1 MKESFREVKESC
13 RGVQRR
19 ECLRMGMFLNS
30 FIPYEAYRDIKA
42 GRFFVDK
49 TRLIGEV
56 LKMVV
61 EDRQKYICITRPRRF
76 GKSVMTHM
84 LGAYLGRYADA
95 GEIFDDLAIAG
106 TDLYREHLN
115 KYNVIYIDLSKIPE
129 NCRTYQA
136 YQDRISEGIRKDLL
150 KAYAGAVE
158 DADRSVWDILSDVY
172 RQTGEKFVFI
182 MDEWDAVFHMPF
194 ITEEERKAYLLFLKN
209 LLKDQ
214 VYTGLAYMTG
224 ILPIAKYSDGSELN
238 MFLEYSMTAKVRF
251 GEYFGFSDAE
261 VDALFKKYQEM
272 TPDPRITREDLRIWY
287 DGYYTAAG
295 ERMYN
300 PRSIVTALSDNQL
313 ANYWTSSGTYDSV
326 FQYVK
331 YNIAAV
337 QDELAILFA
346 GGRITADVQEYA
358 ATGMQLE
365 TKDEIY
371 SAMVVYGLLTY
382 EHGCVSIPNK
392 EVKDSFASMMKKE
405 RSLGYIYELAGV
417 SRKMLAATIAGDT
430 ETMADILEYAHNTES
445 PIFAYNSEMELAAVV
460 NLVYLAARDRYRVER
475 EDKAGKGYVDF
486 IFYPECKSED
496 AIILELKTDHTPEEA
511 IRQIREKAYALQFRG
526 RLGEKTKYTGRVLA
540 VGISY
545 SRKTK
550 QHSCRVEV
558 LAQDETEEKYSVRG

>member
-1 MKESFREVKESC
+1 
-13 RGVQRR
+13 
-19 ECLRMGMFLNS
+19 MGMFLNS

-224 ILPIAKYSDGSELN
+224 ILPIE
-238 MFLEYSMTAKVRF
+238 
-251 GEYFGFSDAE
+251 
-261 VDALFKKYQEM
+261 
-272 TPDPRITREDLRIWY
+272 I
-287 DGYYTAAG
+287 
-295 ERMYN
+295 
-300 PRSIVTALSDNQL
+300 
-313 ANYWTSSGTYDSV
+313 
-326 FQYVK
+326 
-331 YNIAAV
+331 
-337 QDELAILFA
+337 
-346 GGRITADVQEYA
+346 GR
-358 ATGMQLE
+358 
-365 TKDEIY
+365 
-371 SAMVVYGLLTY
+371 
-382 EHGCVSIPNK
+382 
-392 EVKDSFASMMKKE
+392 
-405 RSLGYIYELAGV
+405 
-417 SRKMLAATIAGDT
+417 
-430 ETMADILEYAHNTES
+430 AH
-445 PIFAYNSEMELAAVV
+445 V
-460 NLVYLAARDRYRVER
+460 
-475 EDKAGKGYVDF
+475 
-486 IFYPECKSED
+486 
-496 AIILELKTDHTPEEA
+496 
-511 IRQIREKAYALQFRG
+511 
-526 RLGEKTKYTGRVLA
+526 
-540 VGISY
+540 
-545 SRKTK
+545 
-550 QHSCRVEV
+550 
-558 LAQDETEEKYSVRG
+558 